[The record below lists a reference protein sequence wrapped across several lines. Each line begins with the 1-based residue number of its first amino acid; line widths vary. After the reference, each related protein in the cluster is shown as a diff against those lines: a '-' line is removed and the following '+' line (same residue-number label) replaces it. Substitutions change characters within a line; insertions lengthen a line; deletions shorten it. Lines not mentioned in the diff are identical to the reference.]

1 MIHRYRLRSAWNRVG
16 SGEIHRAPREWQPWL
31 SDTGSLTQKIEK
43 AIGHKLEVQ
52 VLRDCP
58 QSLNSDESRYFHF
71 KLRRCRVREV
81 LLCSKGI
88 PLVMAHSVIPTL
100 SSSGSNHPILRLGVK
115 PLGAVLFSKTRKHSK
130 AKPPRDIARLDK
142 SSDLWRRC
150 SKRLA
155 SLSSPLWARR
165 TLYRLKGRPILVNEI
180 FLPALLQATKTEL
193 LFF

>member
-1 MIHRYRLRSAWNRVG
+1 MIHRNRLRSAWNRVG

-43 AIGHKLEVQ
+43 AIGQKLEVQ

-71 KLRRCRVREV
+71 KIRRCRVREV
-81 LLCSKGI
+81 LLCSNGV

-100 SSSGSNHPILRLGVK
+100 SSSGSNHAILRLGKK
-115 PLGAVLFSKTRKHSK
+115 PLGAVLFSKTRKQSQ

-142 SSDLWRRC
+142 SSELWKRC
-150 SKRLA
+150 ARNLTNA
-155 SLSSPLWARR
+155 SSPLWARR
-165 TLYRLKGRPILVNEI
+165 TLYRLKGHPILVNEI
-180 FLPALLQATKTEL
+180 FLPALLNTTKS
-193 LFF
+193 